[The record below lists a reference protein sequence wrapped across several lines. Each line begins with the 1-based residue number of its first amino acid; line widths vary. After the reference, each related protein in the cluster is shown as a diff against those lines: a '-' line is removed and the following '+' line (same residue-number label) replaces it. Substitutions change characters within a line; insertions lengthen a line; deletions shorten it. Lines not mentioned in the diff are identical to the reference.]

1 MKQELDFGGREQL
14 YYQIYDFMYQDI
26 VTGKYQVGDLL
37 PAESEM
43 THFYKVSRATVR
55 KAMDMLAQEGLI
67 EKKRGQ
73 GTFVKSLKAKSDD
86 QKIVSFLRE
95 HREETLVA
103 CKKVLEQKI
112 MGASGEIAEI
122 LKIGAGAKTVK
133 IERIRYADEKPMYM
147 ETNYLDYRWASEA
160 MERDFSK
167 ESLRVFYVNHC
178 HMKLVRAE
186 ERIYSALADERTA
199 ELLRI
204 KEGDPVFDVKR
215 LSYDE
220 KGVPREYVE
229 ACYRGDSYYLAVESA
244 L

>member
-112 MGASGEIAEI
+112 VSAAGEIAEK
-122 LKIGAGAKTVK
+122 LKIGAGAETVK
-133 IERIRYADEKPMYM
+133 IERIRYADEKPMYI
-147 ETNYLDYRWASEA
+147 ETNYLDYRWAWDA

-178 HMKLVRAE
+178 HMKLARAE

>member
-1 MKQELDFGGREQL
+1 MKHELDFGGREQL

-26 VTGKYQVGDLL
+26 VTGKYRVGDLL

-55 KAMDMLAQEGLI
+55 KAMDMLSQEGLI

-95 HREETLVA
+95 HREETRVA

-112 MGASGEIAEI
+112 MEATEEIAEK
-122 LKIGAGAKTVK
+122 LKIQAGAKTVK
-133 IERIRYADEKPMYM
+133 IKRIRYADEKPMYI
-147 ETNYLDYRWASEA
+147 ETNYLNHRWAFDA

-178 HMKLVRAE
+178 HMKLTRAE
-186 ERIYSALADERTA
+186 EKIYSILADERTA
-199 ELLRI
+199 KLLQI
-204 KEGDPVFDVKR
+204 KIGDPVFYVER

-220 KGVPREYVE
+220 NGIPREYVE
-229 ACYRGDSYYLAVESA
+229 ACYRGDSYYLAVESE